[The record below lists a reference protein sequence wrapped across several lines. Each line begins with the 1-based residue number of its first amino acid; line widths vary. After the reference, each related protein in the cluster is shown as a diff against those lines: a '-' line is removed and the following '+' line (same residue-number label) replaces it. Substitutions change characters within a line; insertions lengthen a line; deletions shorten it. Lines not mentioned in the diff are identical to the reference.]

1 MAYRG
6 HIEGNIV
13 VLDDKISLPDGTIV
27 SIVPIEAVR
36 MMTLAE
42 RYKDIIGIA
51 PDLPPDMA
59 DNHDHYIHGTLKK
72 WGRSLATRSIS
83 FTPLR
88 SAPAVLP

>member
-6 HIEGNIV
+6 HIQGGVV
-13 VLDDKISLPDGTIV
+13 VLDDDVSLPDGTIV
-27 SIVPIEAVR
+27 AIEPIESVR

-59 DNHDHYIHGTLKK
+59 ENHDHYIHGTPKK
-72 WGRSLATRSIS
+72 
-83 FTPLR
+83 
-88 SAPAVLP
+88 